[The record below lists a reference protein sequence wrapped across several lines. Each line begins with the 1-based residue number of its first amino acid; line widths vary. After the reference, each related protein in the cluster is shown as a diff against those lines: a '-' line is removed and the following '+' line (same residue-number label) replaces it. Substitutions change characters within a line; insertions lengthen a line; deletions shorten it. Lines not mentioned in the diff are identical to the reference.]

1 MKLKLYL
8 EGIIHFQ
15 MLTLKRIN
23 QISDSTLRNQKKI
36 NKTQNK

>member
-8 EGIIHFQ
+8 EGNIRFQ
-15 MLTLKRIN
+15 MLMLKRMN

-36 NKTQNK
+36 KRNPK